1 MRNPPRYLTMQ
12 ELSQIPLQAGRYTR
26 IIPGRHLKYVAPGV
40 DGLGLSSFSLL
51 LPESAVLFIAPAGC
65 ARHVKMRA
73 FAIGKADRLFLLR
86 VTEEELVTGTH
97 LARIPE
103 AVEEILKRAKER
115 PKAIFIGSSCVDTIL
130 ASDYERVCR
139 DLSRRFPDVRFHPSY
154 MDPIM
159 FDSKKSPDSRI
170 HCSLYSFVE
179 KQPERDQGVNLLGPA
194 APLDENAD
202 LPRLLAAAG
211 FGPVRQMCR
220 CRCLME
226 ADEMGRSRLNLAVG
240 GPVKMAAEQLKA
252 AHGTPYLLVPP
263 THDPELVHGFYEKL
277 GQALGAVLDDGEE
290 LAKARRRL
298 SAAAEICRGKRIV
311 VGKNYFGNPFET
323 AKALL
328 EYGFTVTTVIK
339 NKITPKDK
347 AVIAWLAERAPG
359 MRVYSGDHPT
369 LNHLREEHEP
379 ADLVIGSDAAYFY
392 PEARAILQDGDR
404 LHVCYQALAYLAD
417 GLAGEE
423 MRV

>member
-1 MRNPPRYLTMQ
+1 MRNPPKYLTME
-12 ELSQIPLQAGRYTR
+12 ELSRIPLQAGRYTR

-51 LPESAVLFIAPAGC
+51 LPESVVLFVAPAGC

-73 FAIGKADRLFLLR
+73 YDIGKADRLFLLR
-86 VTEEELVTGTH
+86 VTEDELVTGTH

-103 AVEEILKRAKER
+103 AVEEILQRAHPR

-179 KQPERDQGVNLLGPA
+179 KQAEKDQGVNLLGPA
-194 APLDENAD
+194 APLDPGAD

-211 FGPVRQMCR
+211 VGPVRQMCT
-220 CRCLME
+220 CRCLAQ

-240 GPVKMAAEQLKA
+240 GPVKMAAEQLQA
-252 AHGTPYLLVPP
+252 AHGTPYLMVPP
-263 THDPELVHGFYEKL
+263 THDPDAVHGFYGRL
-277 GQALGAVLDDGEE
+277 GQALGVTLEDSAE
-290 LAKARRRL
+290 LAQAKGRL
-298 SAAAEICRGKRIV
+298 LAAAQSCRGKRIV

-323 AKALL
+323 AKTLL
-328 EYGFTVTTVIK
+328 EYGFTVSTVVK

-347 AVIAWLAERAPG
+347 PVIAWLAERAPEI
-359 MRVYSGDHPT
+359 RVYSGDHPT
-369 LNHLREEHEP
+369 LSYLREEHEP
-379 ADLVIGSDAAYFY
+379 ADLVIGSDVAYFY
-392 PEARAILQDGDR
+392 PQARAILQDKAH
-404 LHVCYQALAYLAD
+404 LHVCYQAITYLANA
-417 GLAGEE
+417 LAGEE
-423 MRV
+423 VQG

>member
-1 MRNPPRYLTMQ
+1 MRNPPKYLTMQ
-12 ELSQIPLQAGRYTR
+12 ELAQIPLQAGRYTR

-40 DGLGLSSFSLL
+40 DGLGLSAFSLL

-73 FAIGKADRLFLLR
+73 YDIGKADRLFLLR
-86 VTEEELVTGTH
+86 VTEQELVTGAH

-103 AVEEILKRAKER
+103 AVEEILRRAKQR

-130 ASDYERVCR
+130 ASDYEKVCR

-179 KQPERDQGVNLLGPA
+179 KQAEKDRGINLLGPA
-194 APLDENAD
+194 VPLTADAD
-202 LPRLLAAAG
+202 LTRLLEKAG

-220 CRCLME
+220 CACLLE
-226 ADEMGRSRLNLAVG
+226 ADQMGRSCLDLAVG
-240 GPVKMAAEQLKA
+240 GPVKMAAEQLEKTL
-252 AHGTPYLLVPP
+252 GIPYLMMPP
-263 THDPELVHGFYEKL
+263 THDPAKVHGFYEKL
-277 GQALGAVLDDGEE
+277 GQALGVTLDDSAEQ
-290 LAKARRRL
+290 
-298 SAAAEICRGKRIV
+298 AAAEAWLRTAAEACRGKRIV

-323 AKALL
+323 ARTLL
-328 EYGFTVTTVIK
+328 AYGFTVAAVIK

-347 AVIAWLAERAPG
+347 PVIAALAERAPE
-359 MRVYSGDHPT
+359 MLVYSGDHPT

-379 ADLVIGSDAAYFY
+379 ADIVIGSDAAHFY
-392 PEARAILQDGDR
+392 PEARAVLKDPAQLYVG
-404 LHVCYQALAYLAD
+404 YQAVTYLAD
-417 GLAGEE
+417 ALMGEE
-423 MRV
+423 AQA